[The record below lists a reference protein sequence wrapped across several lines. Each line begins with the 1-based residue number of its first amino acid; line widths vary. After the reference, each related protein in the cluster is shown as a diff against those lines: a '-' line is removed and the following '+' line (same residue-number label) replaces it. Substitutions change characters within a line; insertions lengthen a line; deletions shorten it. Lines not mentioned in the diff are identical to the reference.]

1 MFLWSEKAFCSLSIE
16 KIIFLITEL
25 SNLFY
30 QSWPKKEICLPGD
43 AKNTSP
49 LIMTGKRY
57 VDQEKILGISQEVKI
72 KKDQTIFF
80 RPVKVDCLLPISV
93 SID

>member
-16 KIIFLITEL
+16 KFQFLITEP
-25 SNLFY
+25 SNSFY

-43 AKNTSP
+43 AKNPSP

-72 KKDQTIFF
+72 KKNKLFFQTS
-80 RPVKVDCLLPISV
+80 KS
-93 SID
+93 